1 MYFMVGHRV
10 NYYIFTHWPDYVPCI
25 PLQKGRQI
33 VILKVQ
39 SCANWQEISMHR
51 MEGIRNFTEQ
61 RFYEEVNYLICANV
75 DMKITWAW
83 RSSPPCLA
91 PPILTSMSLVKKIS
105 PMNAGLS
112 HRSIFL
118 MMRGTFI
125 TQGPYLGGP
134 CQRFTNPPRPAT
146 R

>member
-105 PMNAGLS
+105 PMLGLS
-112 HRSIFL
+112 SPARDQTL
-118 MMRGTFI
+118 V
-125 TQGPYLGGP
+125 P
-134 CQRFTNPPRPAT
+134 CIAGQIPNHWTTSEVVPCYVF
-146 R
+146 